1 MSFTLFR
8 PPSACPSV
16 AQHTDYVTPDL
27 SPYDQQAVEVG
38 DFGYVSI
45 RDIHRALAC
54 SRQCTC
60 HGGMAAA
67 KTEYPYT
74 PPPSTGLLDDFP
86 DYPEATDPMFDTSGY
101 VYASPDEPSWLF
113 LDYNATPPYSGVNA
127 PQFATEPLNTIRESF
142 DIGGITSGA
151 SQCGTPSFLR
161 TRYESCP
168 PTGGNDRYSPAA
180 GHVSIDTA
188 TPRDCSDS
196 DDSTVV
202 ENKARFVCSECR
214 EGFPTYY
221 TLESHARETAHRA
234 YVCPE
239 PGCNSRYYRRDVFVR
254 HIKTHRE
261 SGLHFCNVCA
271 NSNHHKTFK
280 RKDHLRQHIQQ
291 LHPGISIQDASGKT
305 PCSRSSS
312 TSTYANSDAPSC
324 RGGSAT
330 LGGDRL
336 KAALVKDRGGS
347 LDRS

>member
-1 MSFTLFR
+1 MGS
-8 PPSACPSV
+8 CPSV

-234 YVCPE
+234 YAATAVTTDE
-239 PGCNSRYYRRDVFVR
+239 
-254 HIKTHRE
+254 T
-261 SGLHFCNVCA
+261 
-271 NSNHHKTFK
+271 
-280 RKDHLRQHIQQ
+280 
-291 LHPGISIQDASGKT
+291 
-305 PCSRSSS
+305 SSS
-312 TSTYANSDAPSC
+312 DT
-324 RGGSAT
+324 
-330 LGGDRL
+330 
-336 KAALVKDRGGS
+336 
-347 LDRS
+347 